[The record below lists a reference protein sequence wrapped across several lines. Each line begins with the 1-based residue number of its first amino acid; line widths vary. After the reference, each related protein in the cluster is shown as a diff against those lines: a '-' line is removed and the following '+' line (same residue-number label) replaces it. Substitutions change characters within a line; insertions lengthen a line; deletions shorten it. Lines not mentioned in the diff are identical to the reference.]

1 MAAMTSNHR
10 MLWGTCLLCAMVLY
24 HKIEDDGFVKAGNNT
39 ATILAMMKRMM
50 AAGNP
55 TSS

>member
-39 ATILAMMKRMM
+39 ATMLAMMKRMM

>member
-1 MAAMTSNHR
+1 MAAMTSNR

-39 ATILAMMKRMM
+39 ATMLAMMKRMM